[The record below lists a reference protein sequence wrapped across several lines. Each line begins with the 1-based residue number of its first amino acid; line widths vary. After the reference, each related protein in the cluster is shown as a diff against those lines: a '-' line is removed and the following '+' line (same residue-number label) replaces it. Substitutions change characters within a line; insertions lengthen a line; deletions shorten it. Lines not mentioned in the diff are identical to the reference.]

1 MNEMV
6 CPFCSDESKLD
17 RLIIYK
23 TIFCYLLR
31 ITNYDIRFFSHDK
44 KMRFDY
50 YPDKAKEDR
59 FSNALA
65 IVPLPKSKALTNS
78 RTDTTMKII
87 HVCYLFTK
95 LYRWLPE
102 YLANLY
108 SIQ

>member
-65 IVPLPKSKALTNS
+65 IVPLPKLKALTSS
-78 RTDTTMKII
+78 RKDTTLKII
-87 HVCYLFTK
+87 HVCYLFTQ

-102 YLANLY
+102 
-108 SIQ
+108 S